1 MRSLRV
7 VVAVLA
13 VLAPGARP
21 ALAQTTGGLAGLLLR
36 FFSPENPVVLAA
48 NPDPARSHDAHFRS
62 QSNAQSILR
71 QLNAGIA
78 AQLSTFPLGSSSGGF
93 TYTFDE
99 SLGVYNHTTESFGPI
114 FAERP
119 LTVGKGKFSFAVNY
133 QHGTWDRFEGQDLG
147 GGDLQLYLT
156 HEDTNQDGDNL
167 DLWFEGDII
176 RADVAID
183 LETDTTVL
191 FANYGLTER
200 FDLGVAVPFQR
211 VDMNARIDT
220 SIERL
225 ATASDPFPVPLHR
238 FGDGASEFTYPE
250 SGSASGLGDMLVRGK
265 WNFFR
270 GASASAAFGTDVRL
284 PTGKEE
290 DLLGSG
296 ATQVKLYGVVGG
308 SPGRF
313 SPRASFGYT
322 FSSGGSDFTGD
333 LPDELNYTAGFDL
346 ALHRRLTIA
355 ADFVGRTLL
364 DAERLVLEE
373 RTFRYRTQADPT
385 VQEAV
390 RTTPGTETGSLGLYL
405 ASVGFKLNPFGRLLI
420 VGNVLI
426 AVGDGG
432 LQDDVTPVIGID
444 YSF

>member
-7 VVAVLA
+7 VAVVFA
-13 VLAPGARP
+13 VVAPGVARP
-21 ALAQTTGGLAGLLLR
+21 ALAQSTGGLGGLLLR
-36 FFSPENPVVLAA
+36 FFSEENPVILAA
-48 NPDPARSHDAHFRS
+48 NPNPALSHDAHFRS
-62 QSNAQSILR
+62 QENAQAILT

-78 AQLSTFPLGSSSGGF
+78 AQLSTFPVGSSSGGF

-99 SLGVYNHTTESFGPI
+99 TLGVYNRTTESFGPI

-119 LTVGKGKFSFAVNY
+119 LTAGKGKFSFAVNY

-147 GGDLQLYLT
+147 GGDLNLYLT
-156 HEDTNQDGDNL
+156 HEDTNRDAGNL

-176 RADVAID
+176 KADLAVD
-183 LETDTTVL
+183 LKTDTTVL

-200 FDLGVAVPFQR
+200 FDIGVAVPLQR
-211 VDMNARIDT
+211 VDLSARIDT

-225 ATASDPFPVPLHR
+225 STSVDPFVVHQ
-238 FGDGASEFTYPE
+238 FEGGSTDFTYRE
-250 SGSASGLGDMLVRGK
+250 SGSASGLGDILVRGK

-270 GASASAAFGTDVRL
+270 GASASAALGTDVRL

-322 FSSGGSDFTGD
+322 LSSGGSDFTGE

-346 ALHRRLTIA
+346 ALHPRFTFA
-355 ADFVGRTLL
+355 ADFLGRTLL
-364 DAERLVLEE
+364 DAQRLVQTQE
-373 RTFRYRTQADPT
+373 TFRYRLRTDPT
-385 VQEAV
+385 VRETT

-405 ASVGFKLNPFGRLLI
+405 ASVGFKLNPFGRLL
-420 VGNVLI
+420 VTANVLI
-426 AVGDGG
+426 AIGSGG
-432 LQDDVTPVIGID
+432 LQDDITPVVGLD